1 MKALLI
7 DDEPLALKALRK
19 QLEQTG
25 RVQVAAA
32 CTNVNE
38 ALLLARQLQPD
49 VIFLDIQMP
58 EMSGLEAAELFY
70 DAVSDVDIVF
80 VTAHDEF
87 AVQAFEINAT
97 DYLLKPVNYDRLS
110 RTLSHLTSRP
120 GRESRLARQPASA
133 IIRCFHQLQLETGR
147 QLPVSW
153 RTAKAQELFA
163 YLVHKRRDPASKE
176 HLLSAIWPDAP
187 SSREFSQLYGT
198 IYQIRKT
205 LSSVQLPVRI
215 ENTASGY
222 VLQLHDTQ
230 LDVELWEQ
238 GVREAMAT
246 EMTEDSLPHC
256 MRCFE
261 MYTGHYFGEYDYL
274 WAESE
279 RERLRRIWY
288 AFSVKLGTFLHQSLR
303 LKEALHVYHRI
314 LTLEPY
320 DEDVQWQTMKLY
332 LDMNNWSAV
341 EKQYAGLTQLLHDE
355 LDAQPRADIQQWM
368 EEHRLR

>member
-7 DDEPLALKALRK
+7 DDEPLALKALSK
-19 QLEQTG
+19 QLEQSG

-58 EMSGLEAAELFY
+58 EMNGLEAAELLY
-70 DAVSDVDIVF
+70 EAVGDVDIVF
-80 VTAHDEF
+80 DTAHDEL
-87 AVQAFEINAT
+87 AVQAFEVNAT
-97 DYLLKPVNYDRLS
+97 DYLLKPVNYERLS
-110 RTLSHLTSRP
+110 RTLSHLASRP
-120 GRESRLARQPASA
+120 GRESRASRQSAAA
-133 IIRCFHQLQLETGR
+133 IIRCFHQLQLESGR
-147 QLPVSW
+147 PLPVSW

-163 YLVHKRRDPASKE
+163 YLVHRRHDPVSKE
-176 HLLSAIWPDAP
+176 HLLASLWHDAP
-187 SSREFSQLYGT
+187 SNREFSQLYGT
-198 IYQIRKT
+198 IYQIRKA
-205 LSSVQLPVRI
+205 LSSVHMPVRI

-222 VLQLHDTQ
+222 VLQLHNTQ
-230 LDVELWEQ
+230 LDVELWET
-238 GVREAMAT
+238 GVREAMDT
-246 EMTEDSLPHC
+246 EMTESNLPQC
-256 MRCFE
+256 MRCFD
-261 MYTGHYFGEYDYL
+261 MYSGHYFGEYDYI

-288 AFSVKLGTFLHQSLR
+288 AFSVKLGTFLHQSMR

-320 DEDVQWQTMKLY
+320 DEDAQWQTMKLY

-341 EKQYAGLTQLLHDE
+341 EKQYTGFVELLRNE

-368 EEHRLR
+368 EENRLR